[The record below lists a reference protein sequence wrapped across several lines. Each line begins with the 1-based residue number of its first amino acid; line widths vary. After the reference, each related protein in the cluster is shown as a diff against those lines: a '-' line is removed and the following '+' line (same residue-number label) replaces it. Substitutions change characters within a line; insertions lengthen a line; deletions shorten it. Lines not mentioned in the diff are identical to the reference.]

1 MAITTIN
8 EKLAT
13 IEYGDIFQPGLPI
26 SADGND
32 QADNQQLLW
41 DYPGNLWTPIAVED
55 VFYKI
60 YQFLFDT
67 VFHRFKVDRTIR
79 QFEKDDD
86 ITKIKKG

>member
-8 EKLAT
+8 DKLAT

-41 DYPGNLWTPIAVED
+41 DYPGNLWGALAVSTGGYLWMIIDYED
-55 VFYKI
+55 
-60 YQFLFDT
+60 L
-67 VFHRFKVDRTIR
+67 
-79 QFEKDDD
+79 
-86 ITKIKKG
+86 